1 MRKMRDRQRAY
12 NFGAGELHNN
22 TQDCLDHVQDHRS
35 VTGITY
41 VKKNKRK
48 DKKLLLFLRP
58 GLNVIDSNG
67 RAKKK
72 AWCAWYAPRILC
84 QCVSMRMEE
93 ADEIRGKGLG
103 FGCMSISPTQLPS
116 LDEKK
121 YLLALSFVCGLV
133 GMATPENRWY
143 SNTGTDIKLQ
153 A

>member
-1 MRKMRDRQRAY
+1 MRKMRVRQRAY
-12 NFGAGELHNN
+12 NFEAGELHNN

-48 DKKLLLFLRP
+48 DKKLLPFLRP

-84 QCVSMRMEE
+84 QCISMRMEE

-103 FGCMSISPTQLPS
+103 FGVVTKS
-116 LDEKK
+116 
-121 YLLALSFVCGLV
+121 
-133 GMATPENRWY
+133 
-143 SNTGTDIKLQ
+143 
-153 A
+153 

>member
-1 MRKMRDRQRAY
+1 MGTAY
-12 NFGAGELHNN
+12 FGAGELHNN

-48 DKKLLLFLRP
+48 DKKLLPFLRP

-84 QCVSMRMEE
+84 QCISMRMEE

-103 FGCMSISPTQLPS
+103 FGCMSISP
-116 LDEKK
+116 
-121 YLLALSFVCGLV
+121 LLESEDDFFGLRFKSYV
-133 GMATPENRWY
+133 
-143 SNTGTDIKLQ
+143 IKW
-153 A
+153 